1 MIVECLKLARGF
13 KSILLLPRHMFIAVI
28 GLTVR
33 FVLSFLLT
41 LDISSHL
48 QAAAKEISFMA
59 LVTISKASRWA
70 GPDVLDL
77 ASLTSYVPNV
87 SYRYQEYFMFIAVL
101 VCLLGEDPETKT
113 VNL

>member
-1 MIVECLKLARGF
+1 MLMF
-13 KSILLLPRHMFIAVI
+13 YMTKSASRLHY
-28 GLTVR
+28 
-33 FVLSFLLT
+33 
-41 LDISSHL
+41 SHL

-70 GPDVLDL
+70 EPDVLDL
-77 ASLTSYVPNV
+77 ASLTSYVPVPDKNICLSIFDSFENA
-87 SYRYQEYFMFIAVL
+87 SYRFQEYFMFMAVL